1 MKKILIVDDDA
12 SIGNMLE
19 EMLIKEGYA
28 VLRAYSG
35 TEALLLLR
43 EDKPDLVLLDLMLP
57 GLSGEE
63 VLPHFR
69 DIPVIVVSAKAD
81 VEDKVELLLGGAV
94 DYVTKPFFGKEL
106 MARIAV
112 HLRKKEQVQ
121 RENVDWHE
129 DESVRNKGEEQNK
142 TTHVTNS
149 EIISQDAM
157 KTKNEKVKSILNHE
171 EIAIN
176 TATFQCFVNDREVR
190 LTRTEFAILK
200 LLMSNPTQIIPRST
214 MLERISIDTP
224 DCMESSLKVHIS
236 HLRKKLR
243 EVTGKD
249 YIEAVWGIG
258 FRLRTDF
265 TNS

>member
-35 TEALLLLR
+35 TEALLVLR
-43 EDKPDLVLLDLMLP
+43 EDEPDLVLLDLMLP
-57 GLSGEE
+57 GLNGEE
-63 VLPHFR
+63 VLPHLK
-69 DIPVIVVSAKAD
+69 DIPVIVVSARAD

-94 DYVTKPFFGKEL
+94 DYVTKPFSGKEL

-112 HLRKKEQVQ
+112 HLR
-121 RENVDWHE
+121 ENKIT
-129 DESVRNKGEEQNK
+129 DEINPEIGFGSV
-142 TTHVTNS
+142 S
-149 EIISQDAM
+149 
-157 KTKNEKVKSILNHE
+157 KTKNGEIKSMLNYQ

-176 TATFQCFVNDREVR
+176 TASLQCFADGREVR

-200 LLMSNPTQIIPRST
+200 LLMSNPTQIISRSV
-214 MLERISIDTP
+214 MLERISEDTP

-236 HLRKKLR
+236 HLRGKLR

-258 FRLRTDF
+258 FRLRADF